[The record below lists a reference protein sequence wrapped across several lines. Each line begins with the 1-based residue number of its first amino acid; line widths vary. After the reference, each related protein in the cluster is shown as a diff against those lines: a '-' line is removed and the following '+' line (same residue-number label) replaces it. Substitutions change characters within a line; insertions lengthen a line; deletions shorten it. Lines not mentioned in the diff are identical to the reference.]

1 MRDAAGVVEPL
12 YEFGRMARRIN
23 EEVAARARDE
33 VRVRA
38 EGRARIEPTAP
49 HAVGGSPAERSW
61 LVAAAASFRCVP
73 TRLGT
78 RVPHARPQV
87 VPRMS
92 SAAARRHFCRAA
104 RRRDSVQRGARRHN
118 RCKRCRCTNH
128 QVRSRHCES
137 ASQGIR
143 FVESPIL
150 VDTVRCP
157 TRCVSLNIPKNVCL
171 RESNIDIRERALAK
185 RNVNQTSPVIE
196 NGKVVQRFQVHCWRL
211 VRLRRSRPAEIDR
224 GRVKTRR
231 YFSFGGPLT
240 LPYPKIIEY
249 SAF

>member
-1 MRDAAGVVEPL
+1 MNTRCIAKGDEVLLAYAPGERVAGEEHAIVEQVHDASARMSGHRNRDEAGRDLVRRLAFKEIGCVWCCRPVIVMDPDARAEPIGVFPSVCHVVLVGEKDMRDAAGVVEPL
-12 YEFGRMARRIN
+12 YELRRMARRIN

-92 SAAARRHFCRAA
+92 SAAARRRFCRVA
-104 RRRDSVQRGARRHN
+104 RR
-118 RCKRCRCTNH
+118 
-128 QVRSRHCES
+128 
-137 ASQGIR
+137 
-143 FVESPIL
+143 
-150 VDTVRCP
+150 
-157 TRCVSLNIPKNVCL
+157 
-171 RESNIDIRERALAK
+171 
-185 RNVNQTSPVIE
+185 
-196 NGKVVQRFQVHCWRL
+196 
-211 VRLRRSRPAEIDR
+211 
-224 GRVKTRR
+224 
-231 YFSFGGPLT
+231 
-240 LPYPKIIEY
+240 
-249 SAF
+249 